1 MLRFKQAPHQSG
13 INCDLRAFL
22 GPNPGFRKASTLG
35 AKISYPFGVKAV
47 ITGNAKRKELPT
59 ASRQPPTIESRN
71 WPR

>member
-35 AKISYPFGVKAV
+35 AKIWSD
-47 ITGNAKRKELPT
+47 L
-59 ASRQPPTIESRN
+59 TIKVTLLSQ
-71 WPR
+71 